1 MELKIFFDKV
11 DEQLYANIHDESSF
25 FHHLVVHNEN
35 FPNWENAKI
44 VLVGLSEERGNL
56 INEGAAN
63 AANAVRKSLYR
74 LKKNAINA
82 KIVDLGNVR
91 NGITKEDTQQRI
103 KELCE
108 MFIENGCFV
117 ILLGGTHDLSYG
129 QFLSYEKQDKLCSVV
144 TVDAVIDL
152 FAETTEVVAQN
163 HLHHMLTH
171 DPNYLFHFCHLGS
184 QSFLNDVSVQDVLEK
199 LHFEYIRLGQ
209 MRENFIEIE
218 PIIRHA
224 DMMCFDIGAIKK
236 ADAPG
241 NKLRN
246 VFGLTAEEACQ
257 IAWYAGLSD
266 KMSSVGI
273 YEFNPIYDQD
283 GQTAF
288 VISTMIY
295 YLVEGFNHRKGEL
308 DFNEKQFIRYMVSI
322 GKDSNQ
328 IIVFYKSRL
337 SEKWWMEV
345 PYPID
350 KKTKYEKVSMIP
362 CSYSDYE
369 MALNGELPNR
379 WVLMHGKLF

>member
-1 MELKIFFDKV
+1 
-11 DEQLYANIHDESSF
+11 
-25 FHHLVVHNEN
+25 
-35 FPNWENAKI
+35 
-44 VLVGLSEERGNL
+44 
-56 INEGAAN
+56 
-63 AANAVRKSLYR
+63 
-74 LKKNAINA
+74 
-82 KIVDLGNVR
+82 
-91 NGITKEDTQQRI
+91 
-103 KELCE
+103 
-108 MFIENGCFV
+108 
-117 ILLGGTHDLSYG
+117 
-129 QFLSYEKQDKLCSVV
+129 
-144 TVDAVIDL
+144 
-152 FAETTEVVAQN
+152 
-163 HLHHMLTH
+163 
-171 DPNYLFHFCHLGS
+171 
-184 QSFLNDVSVQDVLEK
+184 
-199 LHFEYIRLGQ
+199 
-209 MRENFIEIE
+209 
-218 PIIRHA
+218 
-224 DMMCFDIGAIKK
+224 
-236 ADAPG
+236 
-241 NKLRN
+241 
-246 VFGLTAEEACQ
+246 
-257 IAWYAGLSD
+257 
-266 KMSSVGI
+266 MSSVGI